1 MEFSAHIW
9 DAAACSRI
17 FEELKPQIGNH
28 AWAVELS
35 RFAEPREGGI
45 QKWTESLLKRAY
57 NHKKPLFVFQDG
69 GLSFVGDRRDRYS
82 RWISGMPR
90 HEEAL
95 ANRILAHLPEGSAYI
110 DVGANMGVLA
120 GFVAR
125 SHLGPVI
132 AVEPDQATAKRAAGG
147 FALNGQQ
154 HAVVVCA
161 AAGNQVGE
169 ATFHV
174 SAGRSDASSV
184 HSDFIGSRSTPTVVP
199 MVTIDHLVQALGV
212 GRVGFLKVDVEGFE
226 PSVVD
231 GALESIRA
239 HRPSILFEYH
249 WDIAPR
255 LGWSPDSVRE
265 RIESVGSY
273 SFQILGDGFDILPY
287 PPDRSHGLVQNVL
300 AIPNS

>member
-17 FEELKPQIGNH
+17 LEDLKPQIGNH
-28 AWAVELS
+28 AWAVALS
-35 RFAEPREGGI
+35 RFVEPREGGI

-95 ANRILAHLPEGSAYI
+95 ANRILAHLREGSAYI

-132 AVEPDQATAKRAAGG
+132 AVEPDRATAKRAAGG

-161 AAGNQVGE
+161 AAGEEVGE
-169 ATFHV
+169 VTFFAPKGHS
-174 SAGRSDASSV
+174 SAASLHSDVVDASADAV
-184 HSDFIGSRSTPTVVP
+184 VVP
-199 MVTIDHLVQALGV
+199 MVTVDALVGRLSTP
-212 GRVGFLKVDVEGFE
+212 RVGFLKVDVEGHE
-226 PSVVD
+226 PAVLR
-231 GALESIRA
+231 GARETIVRD
-239 HRPSILFEYH
+239 RPTVLFEYH

-255 LGWSPDSVRE
+255 LGWTAAEVEAYMSS
-265 RIESVGSY
+265 
-273 SFQILGDGFDILPY
+273 LGAYVF
-287 PPDRSHGLVQNVL
+287 SVL
-300 AIPNS
+300 ADGPEPFPFPPAREMGRVANILAVPR